1 MFIKYGLY
9 CPIHPEQNQE
19 NLMPPTTEPAA
30 EPAAG
35 DSRQR
40 LIRAAAEAFMEE
52 GYRASIDRIAAR
64 AGVARQ
70 TVYNHFPS
78 KDELFGEVAHA
89 AAGAILVSLDG
100 DGINLRERL
109 LRFGA
114 AVRQRIIGDEGLAMF
129 RILSAEVPRFP
140 VLGKAYFDKGP
151 GQVVLWLA
159 DFLGRAMN
167 DGLLR
172 RDEPLF
178 AAEML
183 LAMLECFDRTRR
195 LFGAALRPAAEE
207 RERIARIIDNFLRAY
222 APESENKLKN
232 LKRTES

>member
-1 MFIKYGLY
+1 M
-9 CPIHPEQNQE
+9 
-19 NLMPPTTEPAA
+19 NLTA
-30 EPAAG
+30 EPVFF

-78 KDELFGEVAHA
+78 KDDLFSEVAHV
-89 AAGAILVSLDG
+89 AAGDILVSLDG
-100 DGINLRERL
+100 DGIDLRERL

-114 AVRQRIIGDEGLAMF
+114 ALRQRVIGDEGLAMF
-129 RILSAEVPRFP
+129 RTLSAEVPRFP
-140 VLGKAYFDKGP
+140 ALGRAFFDKGP
-151 GQVVLWLA
+151 GQIVLWLA

-172 RDEPLF
+172 RDDPLF
-178 AAEML
+178 VAEL
-183 LAMLECFDRTRR
+183 LLSMLECFDRTRR
-195 LFGAALRPAAEE
+195 LFGAPLRCAAEE
-207 RERIARIIDNFLRAY
+207 QERIARIVDCFLRTF
-222 APESENKLKN
+222 APEHERNC
-232 LKRTES
+232 